1 MLIIV
6 FLPVSGK
13 KNIREPALYVEKS
26 RKTVEKCMFYVEKPI
41 ENMLKNIRVI
51 HRGKIIKMTGTV
63 NVDNGKTFPPDF
75 HILSTVM
82 KSVEQV

>member
-1 MLIIV
+1 
-6 FLPVSGK
+6 
-13 KNIREPALYVEKS
+13 
-26 RKTVEKCMFYVEKPI
+26 
-41 ENMLKNIRVI
+41 MLKNIRVI